1 MNLQF
6 LHDNLDRVLRTG
18 AGGPLTLGDALL
30 ALLLVAGG
38 ALVGRLL
45 AAFFGK
51 RLPRHV
57 RQSRHVQEFA
67 PRWIF
72 FSVWTLFLLGALR
85 VLGVPLT
92 ALSFLGGAIALG
104 FGFGAQNLCSNL
116 ISGVIILAA
125 RPYKVGDIVEVDG
138 QAGTVLAI
146 GLRATEVLTYDGVNL
161 IVPNS
166 NLISNT
172 IVNRTNYERAL
183 RGLVTLSAAYD
194 ADARLVDETLR
205 AAAAA
210 HPAVIQTPGKAPWV
224 IFDNFG
230 GSGLEFKL
238 FFWVDTTRNNVAATA
253 SDIRHAVLAA
263 FRDNNILVPIAP
275 TLPTTPCPA
284 RPPTANRSPRF
295 FHAVENFFPHRGKI
309 GQSFYVPWKI
319 SSKFLR
325 ST

>member
-1 MNLQF
+1 MNLT
-6 LHDNLDRVLRTG
+6 LVHAHLDRVLWTG
-18 AGGPLTLGDALL
+18 GGGLTLGDALL
-30 ALLLVAGG
+30 ALLLIAGG
-38 ALVGRLL
+38 GLLSRLL

-51 RLPRHV
+51 RLLPNRLRRSHHV
-57 RQSRHVQEFA
+57 RELA

-72 FSVWTLFLLGALR
+72 FGLWALFLLAALR

-92 ALSFLGGAIALG
+92 AFNVLGGAIALG

-116 ISGVIILAA
+116 ISGVIILVA
-125 RPYKVGDIVEVDG
+125 RPYKVGDIVEIDG
-138 QAGTVLAI
+138 LAGTVLAV
-146 GLRATEVLTYDGVNL
+146 GLRATEVFTYDGVNL
-161 IVPNS
+161 LVPNS

-183 RGLVTLSAAYD
+183 RGLVTISAAYD
-194 ADARLVDETLR
+194 TDTRLVDDTLR
-205 AAAAA
+205 AVAAA

-263 FRDNNILVPIAP
+263 FHEKHIAIPLVPHLLHLPKAP
-275 TLPTTPCPA
+275 
-284 RPPTANRSPRF
+284 
-295 FHAVENFFPHRGKI
+295 
-309 GQSFYVPWKI
+309 
-319 SSKFLR
+319 
-325 ST
+325 